1 MARPKLSKE
10 KKKRLRDQLIQ
21 QQRKGTPVADIVRRA
36 SKTFGIAGETVRYH
50 LKRVNGVKRIK
61 RTHNDLLLFGKTAR
75 MTVQDDKGVVLSG
88 LSESSLG
95 FREGPTTIFTLSS

>member
-1 MARPKLSKE
+1 M
-10 KKKRLRDQLIQ
+10 
-21 QQRKGTPVADIVRRA
+21 RRA

-75 MTVQDDKGVVLSG
+75 MTVQDDKGVVLSAQIVY
-88 LSESSLG
+88 SD
-95 FREGPTTIFTLSS
+95 RETLKAHLTTVLKNWFGEVSK